1 MKKEMRPPSQN
12 ASASQRKG
20 EIVIYQTHDKKV
32 RIDVKLNQE
41 TIWLSLNQIAEVF
54 GTNKSGISR
63 HIKNIYE
70 SGELYKDSTVA
81 KIATV
86 QIEGKRRI
94 ERNIEYYNL
103 DAVLSIG
110 YRVNSKQATQFRIWA
125 TKTLKDYL
133 VKGYVIDKKRLLEAQ
148 NKFKELQTTVDF
160 LQKKSGHKLLQG
172 QEQEIL
178 SLLGDYSKTLTLLE
192 QYDTEK
198 VIVLLPA
205 GNSVHIEAGIAHG
218 LGKQLILIGE
228 PEKPETLYLIFKER
242 HKTIEDFLK
251 TIL

>member
-133 VKGYVIDKKRLLEAQ
+133 EDQGVADAVSPKKVLQKAFQENILLDGQLWMEMLEDR
-148 NKFKELQTTVDF
+148 NKLSHIYRREMSEDVFTNIKEKYGQALGDLVLALEKELWKNTD
-160 LQKKSGHKLLQG
+160 
-172 QEQEIL
+172 
-178 SLLGDYSKTLTLLE
+178 
-192 QYDTEK
+192 
-198 VIVLLPA
+198 
-205 GNSVHIEAGIAHG
+205 
-218 LGKQLILIGE
+218 
-228 PEKPETLYLIFKER
+228 
-242 HKTIEDFLK
+242 
-251 TIL
+251 